1 MLVYRQ
7 IRSYL
12 RNRAGLPP
20 VTAGSGPL
28 NEGHRSLYEREL
40 LFLHEALP
48 KDSDVHDG
56 LKLLDGGDAQ
66 RHNIST
72 TADVGGAA
80 AVEAPPVPVLVAPP
94 VPMPV
99 GAPSPGQILPL
110 PPHPMRLEP
119 LPPQLQAAY
128 SAAAA
133 VGPAAAAPEYDQ
145 EEDDEIRPVADERA
159 AQWQAYRAS
168 RF

>member
-1 MLVYRQ
+1 
-7 IRSYL
+7 
-12 RNRAGLPP
+12 
-20 VTAGSGPL
+20 L

-56 LKLLDGGDAQ
+56 LQLLDGGDAQ
-66 RHNIST
+66 RHCMAT
-72 TADVGGAA
+72 AADVGGAAADVGGAA

-99 GAPSPGQILPL
+99 GAPSPGQVLPL
-110 PPHPMRLEP
+110 PPHPMRLEL
-119 LPPQLQAAY
+119 LPPQLQVGY

-133 VGPAAAAPEYDQ
+133 AGPPAAAPAYDE